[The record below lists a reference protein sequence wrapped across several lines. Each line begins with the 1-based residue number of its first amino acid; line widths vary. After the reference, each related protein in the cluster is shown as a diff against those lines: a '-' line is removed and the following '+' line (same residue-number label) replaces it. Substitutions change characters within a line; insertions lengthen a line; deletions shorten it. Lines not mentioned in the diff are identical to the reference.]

1 MITLNGR
8 GNWKKIVDKF
18 GGECCVEYVW
28 RKIFDRNFFGG
39 NFGKLVMDKIF
50 GNFWRKCHLL
60 TSLKKNI
67 AYVGCLK
74 HFVFVFVFVFIVV
87 QN

>member
-28 RKIFDRNFFGG
+28 RKIFDRNVLVENLDNYLWIKNVE
-39 NFGKLVMDKIF
+39 NFGRNAI
-50 GNFWRKCHLL
+50 
-60 TSLKKNI
+60 
-67 AYVGCLK
+67 Y
-74 HFVFVFVFVFIVV
+74 
-87 QN
+87 